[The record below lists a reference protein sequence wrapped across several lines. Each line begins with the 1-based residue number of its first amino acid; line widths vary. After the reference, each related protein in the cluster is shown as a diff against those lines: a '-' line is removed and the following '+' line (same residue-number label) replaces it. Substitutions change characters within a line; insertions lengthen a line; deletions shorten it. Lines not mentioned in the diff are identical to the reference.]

1 MLIAFM
7 VAGGLFT
14 PLADVL
20 RELLDLA
27 PFGGTVVAPG
37 ADRARLAIAALLAR
51 AFVARVP
58 PPRRYGSHRG
68 ARLRHVDAVAFLIV
82 AAVRSGTRTT
92 RLGGPSLRG

>member
-1 MLIAFM
+1 MLIAFV

-27 PFGGTVVAPG
+27 AFGGTVVAPG
-37 ADRARLAIAALLAR
+37 VDRAWLSVAALLAR
-51 AFVARVP
+51 AFAARVP
-58 PPRRYGSHRG
+58 APGRYGSDRG
-68 ARLRHVDAVAFLIV
+68 ARLRRVDAVAFLIV
-82 AAVRSGTRTT
+82 AAVSSGTRTT

>member
-27 PFGGTVVAPG
+27 AFEGTVVAPG
-37 ADRARLAIAALLAR
+37 VDRARLAVAALLAW
-51 AFVARVP
+51 AF
-58 PPRRYGSHRG
+58 
-68 ARLRHVDAVAFLIV
+68 
-82 AAVRSGTRTT
+82 AA
-92 RLGGPSLRG
+92 

>member
-1 MLIAFM
+1 MLIAFV

-27 PFGGTVVAPG
+27 AFGGTVVAPG
-37 ADRARLAIAALLAR
+37 VDRAWLAVAALLAR

-58 PPRRYGSHRG
+58 PPGAMAATGEPDYGMSTPW
-68 ARLRHVDAVAFLIV
+68 L
-82 AAVRSGTRTT
+82 SSS
-92 RLGGPSLRG
+92 SLQ